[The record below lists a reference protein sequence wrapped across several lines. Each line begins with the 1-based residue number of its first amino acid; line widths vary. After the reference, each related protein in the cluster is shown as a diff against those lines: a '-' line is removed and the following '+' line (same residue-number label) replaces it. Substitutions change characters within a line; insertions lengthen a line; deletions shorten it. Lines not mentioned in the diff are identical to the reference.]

1 MSNSEPGGVEKV
13 REALVGLGYGYS
25 PVVLPKSARTS
36 VEAAEALGCDVAQI
50 AKSLV
55 FRGRDSGRG
64 VLVVA
69 SGVNRV
75 DEKRLDRTIGEKV
88 AKAGRRLREGGYR
101 VHYRRGAACRTRQ
114 PTGDTYRR
122 RPAPIRSGLGC
133 RGQSEGCVLAR
144 PERLGVNDRG
154 SGDPSKV
161 RTRASGPCHMQQGGN
176 E

>member
-1 MSNSEPGGVEKV
+1 M
-13 REALVGLGYGYS
+13 GLGYGNS

-75 DEKRLDRTIGEKV
+75 DEKRLGRMIGEKV
-88 AKAGRRLREGGYR
+88 QKPDADFVREVTGFTIGGVPPVGHANPLETLIDEDLLQYEVVWAAAGNPKAVFSLDPKDLESMTGR
-101 VHYRRGAACRTRQ
+101 
-114 PTGDTYRR
+114 
-122 RPAPIRSGLGC
+122 
-133 RGQSEGCVLAR
+133 
-144 PERLGVNDRG
+144 
-154 SGDPSKV
+154 SGDPGKV
-161 RTRASGPCHMQQGGN
+161 GIRASGPCRMQQGGN
-176 E
+176 D

>member
-1 MSNSEPGGVEKV
+1 M
-13 REALVGLGYGYS
+13 GLGYGYC

-75 DEKRLDRTIGEKV
+75 DEKAAGSDDRGEGWE
-88 AKAGRRLREGGYR
+88 AGRRLREGSYR
-101 VHYRRGAACRTRQ
+101 VHDRRGAAGGARQ
-114 PTGDTYRR
+114 PTGNAYRR

-133 RGQSEGCVLAR
+133 RGQSEGSVFAR
-144 PERLGVNDRG
+144 PERPGVNDGR
-154 SGDPSKV
+154 SGDPNKV
-161 RTRASGPCHMQQGGN
+161 GTRAFGPCHIQQGGN

>member
-13 REALVGLGYGYS
+13 REALVGLGYGYC

-75 DEKRLDRTIGEKV
+75 DEKRLGRTIGEKV
-88 AKAGRRLREGGYR
+88 EKPDADFVRGYR
-101 VHYRRGAACRTRQ
+101 VHYRRGAAGGTRQ
-114 PTGDTYRR
+114 PTGNAYRR

-144 PERLGVNDRG
+144 PERLE
-154 SGDPSKV
+154 SM
-161 RTRASGPCHMQQGGN
+161 TGGRVTQVK
-176 E
+176 

>member
-1 MSNSEPGGVEKV
+1 M
-13 REALVGLGYGYS
+13 GLGYGYC

-55 FRGRDSGRG
+55 FRGRDTGRG

-75 DEKRLDRTIGEKV
+75 DEKRLGRTIGEKV
-88 AKAGRRLREGGYR
+88 EKPDADFVRGGYR
-101 VHYRRGAACRTRQ
+101 VHYRRGAAGGARQ
-114 PTGDTYRR
+114 PTGNAYRR

-144 PERLGVNDRG
+144 PERPGVNDRG

-161 RTRASGPCHMQQGGN
+161 GTRASGPCHMQQGGN

>member
-13 REALVGLGYGYS
+13 REALVGLGYGYC

-75 DEKRLDRTIGEKV
+75 DEKRLGRTIGEKV
-88 AKAGRRLREGGYR
+88 QKPDADFVTEVTGFTIGGVPPVGHANPLETLIDEDLLQYEVVWAAAGNPKAVFSLDPKDLESMTGGR
-101 VHYRRGAACRTRQ
+101 VTQ
-114 PTGDTYRR
+114 
-122 RPAPIRSGLGC
+122 I
-133 RGQSEGCVLAR
+133 
-144 PERLGVNDRG
+144 
-154 SGDPSKV
+154 K
-161 RTRASGPCHMQQGGN
+161 
-176 E
+176 